1 MTHILVEVSDYSIS
15 RTAQAM
21 QIHLYEKLLKMLQ
34 GAPEKGFSD
43 EMGKEQMHVNG
54 NLNKNIKNLL

>member
-1 MTHILVEVSDYSIS
+1 MTHILVDVSDYSIS

-34 GAPEKGFSD
+34 GAPSFSD
-43 EMGKEQMHVNG
+43 EMGKEQLHVNG